1 MNLHFQNTSNK
12 SDNMVSH
19 REHLD
24 EGGTQI
30 PLPMK
35 GFDSASTNLL
45 RHTSFLSLSF
55 ISLYHTHFIDFRA
68 I

>member
-1 MNLHFQNTSNK
+1 MNFHFQNTSNK

-45 RHTSFLSLSF
+45 RHTSFLSF
-55 ISLYHTHFIDFRA
+55 FY
-68 I
+68 